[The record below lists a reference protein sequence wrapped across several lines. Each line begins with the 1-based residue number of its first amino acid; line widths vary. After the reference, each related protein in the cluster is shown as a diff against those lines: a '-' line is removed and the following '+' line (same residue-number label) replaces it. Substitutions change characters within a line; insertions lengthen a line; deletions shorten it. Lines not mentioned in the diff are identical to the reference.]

1 MDPPEGTLVLFSA
14 GAGQEA
20 LDRLSD
26 KDNNPNSIFTR
37 TFLPMVKQE
46 GLELSRLSRLVK
58 AKVRDLAKTV
68 GHKQTPAIYSEV
80 IGDVYVVTP
89 K

>member
-1 MDPPEGTLVLFSA
+1 MFSA
-14 GAGQEA
+14 GAGQQA

-26 KDNNPNSIFTR
+26 DDSNPNSVFTR
-37 TFLPMVKQE
+37 TFLPLVKQQ

-58 AKVRDLAKTV
+58 GKVRDLAKSV
-68 GHKQTPAIYSEV
+68 GHKQTPAVYNEV
-80 IGDVYVVTP
+80 IGDVYLAH